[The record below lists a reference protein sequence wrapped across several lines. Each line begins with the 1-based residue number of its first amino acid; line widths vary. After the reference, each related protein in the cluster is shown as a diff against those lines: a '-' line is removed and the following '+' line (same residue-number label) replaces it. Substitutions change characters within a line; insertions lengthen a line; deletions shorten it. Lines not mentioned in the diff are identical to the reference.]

1 VTVNKYLI
9 YILLFLTPFYAI
21 AQDAVQDTVAPP
33 EVTFISGYTDTL
45 FYKERAFKPDFKEAY
60 TGTDFK
66 YEVKAKSR
74 SQWDRFLEW
83 LARILSEI
91 FNVGSKTT
99 STPAYVMI
107 IRIMAVLII
116 LFVVYLIVKAI
127 INKEG
132 IWIFGRSRKN
142 IRVEDV
148 AGENIHEMNF
158 DQLID
163 ETTATGNYRLALR
176 YYYLW
181 LLKKLSA
188 RAIIDWNWDKT
199 NRDYLYE
206 INDRQLRDNFEYLS
220 YLYDYSWYGEFPL
233 DDASFAKAEK
243 AFKKT
248 LNTL

>member
-1 VTVNKYLI
+1 VNKYLI

-99 STPAYVMI
+99 STLAYV
-107 IRIMAVLII
+107 
-116 LFVVYLIVKAI
+116 IVKAI

-163 ETTATGNYRLALR
+163 DTKATGNYRLALR